1 MASIKELMFGSKRVV
16 GLDIGSSLVKIIE
29 IGDTSQG
36 SVMQTYAEIPVQPG
50 IIENGIVKDSA
61 ALTEQIKN
69 IFKHSKCSVKNIV
82 TALSGHSVIIKKAN
96 FAHMKEEEL
105 RELLTEEAENY
116 MPFDDVREVNFDF
129 HIIGENEL
137 NPNQMDVVI
146 VAAKK
151 SVIEDWIYAIERS
164 GRKVVMVDVDSF
176 ALETAYEQNYDFG
189 EDDIVALL
197 NIGASITNIN
207 IVKGGQSVFTRN
219 FLLGG
224 NTITEAIQQKLN
236 IPFEEAEKIK
246 CGGGR
251 EGGNGN
257 DISKLDLINYAEPIF
272 SEIERSIDF
281 FSSTFMDPYIKQVL
295 ISGGCARLPGIVDVL
310 ANRLNSEVEVFNP
323 FKNISYDKKAF
334 PEQYVASIAPVAA
347 LGVGLALR
355 RMDDK

>member
-1 MASIKELMFGSKRVV
+1 MVSIKELMLGSKRVV
-16 GLDIGSSLVKIIE
+16 GLDIGSSLIKLVE
-29 IGDTSQG
+29 IDDSSQG
-36 SVMQTYAEIPVQPG
+36 AVLQKYAEIPVAPG
-50 IIENGIVKDSA
+50 VIENGIVRDSA
-61 ALTEQIKN
+61 ALTELIKG
-69 IFKHSKCSVKNIV
+69 IFKNSKCSVKNII

-96 FAHMKEEEL
+96 FAHMKEDEL
-105 RELLTEEAENY
+105 RELLTDEAENY
-116 MPFDDVREVNFDF
+116 MPFDDVREINFDF
-129 HIIGENEL
+129 HVVGENDL

-151 SVIEDWIYAIERS
+151 GVIEDWIAAIERA
-164 GRKVVMVDVDSF
+164 GRKVVIVDVDSF
-176 ALETAYEQNYDFG
+176 ALETSYEQNYDFG
-189 EDDIVALL
+189 GEDVVALL

-224 NTITEAIQQKLN
+224 NTITEAIQQKLS

-246 CGGGR
+246 N
-251 EGGNGN
+251 EGGNGG

-281 FSSTFMDPYIKQVL
+281 FSSTFMDPYLKQVL
-295 ISGGCARLPGIVDVL
+295 ISGGCARLPGIVDAL
-310 ANRLNSEVEVFNP
+310 ANRLNSGVEIFNP

>member
-1 MASIKELMFGSKRVV
+1 MVSIKELMLGSKRVV
-16 GLDIGSSLVKIIE
+16 GLDIGSSLIKLIE
-29 IGDTSQG
+29 IDDTSQG
-36 SVMQTYAEIPVQPG
+36 AVLRTYEEIPVQPG
-50 IIENGIVKDSA
+50 AIENGIIKDSKA
-61 ALTEQIKN
+61 ITEHIKG
-69 IFKHSKCSVKNIV
+69 IFKNSRCSVKNVI
-82 TALSGHSVIIKKAN
+82 TALSGHAVIIKKAN

-105 RELLTEEAENY
+105 RELLTDEAENY
-116 MPFDDVREVNFDF
+116 MPFDDVREINFDF
-129 HIIGENEL
+129 HVIGENDL

-151 SVIEDWIYAIERS
+151 DVIEDWIAAIERA
-164 GRKVVMVDVDSF
+164 GRKVVIVDVDSF

-189 EDDIVALL
+189 GEDIVALL

-207 IVKGGQSVFTRN
+207 ILKGGQSVFTRN

-236 IPFEEAEKIK
+236 ISFEEAEKIK
-246 CGGGR
+246 H
-251 EGGNGN
+251 EGGNGS

-281 FSSTFMDPYIKQVL
+281 FSSTFMDPYLKQVL
-295 ISGGCARLPGIVDVL
+295 ISGGCAKLPGIVDAL
-310 ANRLNSEVEVFNP
+310 ANRLNSGVEIFNP
-323 FKNISYDKKAF
+323 FKNISHDKKTF
-334 PEQYVASIAPVAA
+334 PEQYLTSIAPIAT